1 MMTNIS
7 NPDIVG
13 NSGTR
18 AVISTIMANELVCII
33 QESRW
38 LLLVI
43 VVCVIADFRYG
54 WGESHKRY
62 TDAERAGDKIAMA
75 QYKWRTSRAVR
86 RTVNK
91 LIDYVIWVAIGVFTG
106 MAVLQPLGIDH
117 MIGGVVA
124 TIIAILCEAKSFAGH
139 FLYLHG
145 ICIQRKTLTHFLK
158 AFTVALAKK
167 KDEDV
172 AEAIDEALHEKETI
186 Q

>member
-1 MMTNIS
+1 MIELMNT
-7 NPDIVG
+7 DVVG
-13 NSGTR
+13 NTGTR
-18 AVISTIMANELVCII
+18 AVMSILLANELVCVI

-38 LLLVI
+38 LLLVL

-62 TDAERAGDKIAMA
+62 TDAERAGDRLAMA
-75 QYKWRTSRAVR
+75 QYRWRTSRAVR
-86 RTVNK
+86 RTINK
-91 LIDYVIWVAIGVFTG
+91 LIDYIIWVAIGVFTG

-117 MIGGVVA
+117 MLGGVVA

-139 FLYLHG
+139 FLFLHG
-145 ICIQRKTLTHFLK
+145 ICIKQKTLTHFLK

-172 AEAIDEALHEKETI
+172 AEAIDEALHNEETI